1 MIDGEA
7 QGSSSSSD
15 HQGESTRM
23 PALELSRL
31 PAAAITPAPVAPA
44 PAPAPA
50 PVPAPAPSTVEVAIS
65 SSQQE
70 QLMKKISVTPALPS
84 RALRCALRGLT
95 EDDCAVLSHCA
106 ARGPL
111 VGAMP
116 SLRLIDLSYNSIGDE
131 GLRRLA
137 GLLAAAPALE
147 KLSLYENKAS
157 SLGPVVAALH
167 AHGGPSLRVLN
178 LAWNRLHSA
187 GPLAAALAAGAAPLL
202 ADLRLDSNR
211 LGDASAAALAAAFVE
226 GAGAH
231 LEILVLGT
239 DRAGNL
245 IGDDGL
251 LELVDSLGRGL
262 PRLRELGLSNN
273 PIGDAS
279 ATQLAN
285 CLSLGR

>member
-1 MIDGEA
+1 
-7 QGSSSSSD
+7 
-15 HQGESTRM
+15 
-23 PALELSRL
+23 
-31 PAAAITPAPVAPA
+31 
-44 PAPAPA
+44 
-50 PVPAPAPSTVEVAIS
+50 
-65 SSQQE
+65 
-70 QLMKKISVTPALPS
+70 MKKLGVTAALKW
-84 RALRCALRGLT
+84 RELRCALRGLT

-106 ARGPL
+106 TRGPL
-111 VGAMP
+111 VAAMP

-131 GLRRLA
+131 GLRGLA
-137 GLLAAAPALE
+137 GLLAASPALE

-157 SLGPVVAALH
+157 SLGPIVAALH

-187 GPLAAALAAGAAPLL
+187 GPLAVALAAGAAPLL

-211 LGDASAAALAAAFVE
+211 LEDASAAALAAAFVN

-231 LEILVLGT
+231 LEVLVLGT

-251 LELVDSLGRGL
+251 LELVDALGRGL

-285 CLSLGR
+285 CLSLDR

>member
-1 MIDGEA
+1 MIDGE
-7 QGSSSSSD
+7 GHSSEMSE
-15 HQGESTRM
+15 HQGEAVRM
-23 PALELSRL
+23 PALELSCL
-31 PAAAITPAPVAPA
+31 PAAAATPAPAAPA
-44 PAPAPA
+44 PAALAPTPA
-50 PVPAPAPSTVEVAIS
+50 PAPAPSTVEVAIS

-70 QLMKKISVTPALPS
+70 QLMKKLSVTAALKW
-84 RALRCALRGLT
+84 RELRCALRGLT

-106 ARGPL
+106 TRGPL
-111 VGAMP
+111 VAAMP

-131 GLRRLA
+131 GLRGLA
-137 GLLAAAPALE
+137 GLLAASPALE

-157 SLGPVVAALH
+157 SLGPIVAALH

-187 GPLAAALAAGAAPLL
+187 GPLAVALAAGAAPLL

-211 LGDASAAALAAAFVE
+211 LEDASAAALAAAFVN

-231 LEILVLGT
+231 LEVLVLGT

-251 LELVDSLGRGL
+251 LELVDALGRGL